1 MNALNGF
8 LAYCRA
14 GFEQETAEEC
24 SNALRGLGLAAQ
36 IQRADPQSGFVVL
49 TLSGRPADAAREVL
63 DAQRL
68 VFARQGY
75 WVQAECVELGPR
87 DRVTG
92 LVAGLSSLNIPG
104 GKLADI
110 WIEYPDTN
118 DGKSLSTLSRAL
130 EPMVR
135 NKLGELGLMN
145 EKAAWRGMAF
155 LSDKQHAWVGIARIA
170 TSTGWRLGIP
180 RLRMPS
186 GAPSR
191 STLKLAEAFHS
202 FLGPREESFLQP
214 EMRAVDLGAAPGG
227 WTWQLIHRGI
237 HVTAVDNGAM
247 RGDLRD
253 NALVRHI
260 REDGFRY
267 RPKRPVEWMV
277 CDIVEQPSRVTTLVA
292 DWVASGACQ
301 HAIFNLKLPMKK
313 RLQELEKSRAYI
325 EERMQE
331 ADIRSVL
338 LFRQLYHDR
347 EEVTGFLTRH
357 GKRFK
362 GER

>member
-1 MNALNGF
+1 M
-8 LAYCRA
+8 
-14 GFEQETAEEC
+14 
-24 SNALRGLGLAAQ
+24 ALRGIGLIAEV
-36 IQRADPQSGFVVL
+36 QRVDSQSGFVVL
-49 TLSGRPADAAREVL
+49 SLNGRPADPAREVL
-63 DAQRL
+63 DPQRL

-75 WVQAECVELGPR
+75 WVQAECIELGQR
-87 DRVTG
+87 DRVSG
-92 LVAGLSSLNIPG
+92 LVTALSAMKIPG
-104 GKLADI
+104 GKLADL

-135 NKLGELGLMN
+135 GKLEALGLMQAD
-145 EKAAWRGMAF
+145 AAWRGMAF
-155 LSDKQHAWVGIARIA
+155 LCDKQHAWVGIARIA
-170 TSTGWRLGIP
+170 TSTPWRLGIP

-191 STLKLAEAFHS
+191 STLKLAEAFHA
-202 FLGPREESFLQP
+202 FLGPREASFLQP

-277 CDIVEQPSRVTTLVA
+277 CDIVEQPSRVTALVA

-313 RLQELEKSRAYI
+313 RLQELEKCRDHI
-325 EERMQE
+325 EERMRE